1 MAKKNG
7 MFKEFGNKIEDL
19 GQDISKG
26 MKSFTNSVEHT
37 GEKMAKDIKKAGKK
51 MFK

>member
-1 MAKKNG
+1 MAKKNS
-7 MFKEFGNKIEDL
+7 MFKEFGNKMEDL
-19 GQDISKG
+19 GHDISKG
-26 MKSFTNSVEHT
+26 MKSFTSSVEHT